1 MSLYFFPEARTTDA
15 PNEIFSPS
23 EYFRTARLRSPLRDL
38 QEFGTQIER
47 RDVPL
52 LSYARRQTDR
62 GLAPSRWPDPASPF
76 IPHPGRAYS
85 SSASVTAGPW
95 PPT

>member
-23 EYFRTARLRSPLRDL
+23 EYFRTARMRSPRRDL

-62 GLAPSRWPDPASPF
+62 GLARPAGQIQPAPSFPLPVAHIPPA
-76 IPHPGRAYS
+76 HP
-85 SSASVTAGPW
+85 
-95 PPT
+95 